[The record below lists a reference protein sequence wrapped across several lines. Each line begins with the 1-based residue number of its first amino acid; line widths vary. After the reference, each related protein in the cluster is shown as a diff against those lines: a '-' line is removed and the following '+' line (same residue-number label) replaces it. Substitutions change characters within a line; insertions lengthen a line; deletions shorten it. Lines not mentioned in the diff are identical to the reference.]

1 MGATRRSFRDR
12 ADDFVKTATVAFR
25 YMPTEDPIEA
35 VDLGALVGQLR
46 RRLGVI
52 LVCLVA
58 FPFLAI
64 AVSLLQEKQ
73 YSATA
78 SLLFRDPAFDQKLFG
93 STFLA
98 PSQDPDREAATN
110 TELVSLE
117 AVARRAARRVGG
129 RLTQEDV
136 AAMVKV
142 APAGQADVVTIVA
155 TDRSPEFAARLA
167 NTLGSEYVNFR
178 KDADRTK
185 IREAEALIG
194 RQIQD
199 LEPSARGGSKGRSL
213 EQRADELR
221 VLGSLQTGN
230 AELVEQ
236 ATVPRSPSSPKTLR
250 NGILGAIL
258 GLIVGVML
266 ALLLERLDH
275 RVRDPKEMEDLFDR
289 PILGGIPS
297 SKSLEGRG
305 TATALASAEA
315 ESFRLLRA
323 NLRYFNV
330 DRDVRS
336 VLVTSAAPADGKSTI
351 GWNLASAAAGA
362 GVRTLVI
369 EADLRHP
376 GLGAALGSTGSIGLS
391 SVLAGESTLEGA
403 LQEVPV
409 SDGRNGTSHGRVLHV
424 LLSGPLPPNPTDL
437 IESDRMRELLS
448 HAEEAYELV
457 VIDTPPTSVVSD
469 AIPLVSQ
476 VGGVLVV
483 GRLGKTTRGSMLQL
497 RNQLANLNAPVLGVV
512 INAVGRESAG
522 YGYGAGYSYSYGY
535 GEREREGVPAH

>member
-1 MGATRRSFRDR
+1 ML
-12 ADDFVKTATVAFR
+12 
-25 YMPTEDPIEA
+25 A
-35 VDLGALVGQLR
+35 VVRQLR
-46 RRLGVI
+46 RRVGV
-52 LVCLVA
+52 V
-58 FPFLAI
+58 LACVI
-64 AVSLLQEKQ
+64 VLPVLAVTASLLQEKQ
-73 YSATA
+73 YSASA

-117 AVARRAARRVGG
+117 AVARRTARRVGG
-129 RLTQEDV
+129 RLSGEEIQ
-136 AAMVKV
+136 AMVKV
-142 APAGQADVVTIVA
+142 APAGQADVVTVVA
-155 TDRSPEFAARLA
+155 TDANPAFAARLA
-167 NTLGSEYVNFR
+167 NTLGEEYVEFR
-178 KDADRTK
+178 KDADRSK
-185 IREAEALIG
+185 IREAAALID

-199 LEPSARGGSKGRSL
+199 LKPGTRAGGKGRSL

-236 ATVPRSPSSPKTLR
+236 ATVPSSPSSPQPLR
-250 NGILGAIL
+250 NGFVGAVL
-258 GLIVGVML
+258 GLIAGVLL

-275 RVRDPKEMEDLFDR
+275 RIRDPKEIEDLFER

-297 SKSLEGRG
+297 SKSLESRG
-305 TATALASAEA
+305 ATTALTSAEA

-336 VLVTSAAPADGKSTI
+336 VLVTSAAPGDGKSTI
-351 GWNLASAAAGA
+351 SWNLASATAGT
-362 GVRTLVI
+362 GVRTLLI

-376 GLGAALGSTGSIGLS
+376 SLGAALGGTASMGLT
-391 SVLAGESTLEGA
+391 SVLAGESTLSEA

-409 SDGRNGTSHGRVLHV
+409 PDRRNGSSDGRFLHV

-448 HAEEAYELV
+448 HAQDAYEF
-457 VIDTPPTSVVSD
+457 VIVDTPPTSVVSD

-476 VGGVLVV
+476 VGGILVV

-497 RNQLANLNAPVLGVV
+497 RDQLVNLNAPVLGVV
-512 INAVGRESAG
+512 VNAMGREGAG
-522 YGYGAGYSYSYGY
+522 YGYGGGYGY
-535 GEREREGVPAH
+535 GYGSDRDDERAGHGSGAAVR